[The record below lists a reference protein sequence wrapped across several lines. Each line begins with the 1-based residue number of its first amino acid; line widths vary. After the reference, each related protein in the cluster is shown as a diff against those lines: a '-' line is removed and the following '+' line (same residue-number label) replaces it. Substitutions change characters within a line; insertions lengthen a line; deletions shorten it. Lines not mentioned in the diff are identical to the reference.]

1 MASHTYLGFLG
12 IRSHS
17 GNDGFDVYT
26 PIRTLGI
33 WSPFALWERFIGCLY
48 SGSHSGN
55 LELIAGL
62 SCVSPV
68 RPLM

>member
-1 MASHTYLGFLG
+1 MVSHTYLGFLG

-33 WSPFALWERFIGCLY
+33 WSPFALWERVIGCFTLQFTLWEFGV
-48 SGSHSGN
+48 SGRIVVYQS
-55 LELIAGL
+55 L
-62 SCVSPV
+62 
-68 RPLM
+68 